1 MPLEHFDHYNVVTR
15 DAAESAKF
23 YVDVLGLRIGDR
35 PPFKFGGA
43 LVYCGEQAVLHMVER
58 DEIPDGTGRVDH
70 VAFRCTGY
78 GELKGKLEAAGVEYS
93 ERVVPKFNLTQ
104 LFLESPDGLKLEL
117 TFTEE
122 TVAAG

>member
-1 MPLEHFDHYNVVTR
+1 MPLEYIDHYNVVTT
-15 DAAESAKF
+15 DAAASAKF
-23 YVDVLGLRIGDR
+23 YVDVLGLQIGDR
-35 PPFKFGGA
+35 PPFKFPGA
-43 LVYCGEQAVLHMVER
+43 WVYAGDQPVLHLVEKT
-58 DEIPDGTGRVDH
+58 EIPDGTGRVDH

-78 GELKGKLEAAGVEYS
+78 GEIVERLKAAGVEYM
-93 ERVVPKFNLTQ
+93 ERVVPKINLTQ

>member
-43 LVYCGEQAVLHMVER
+43 WVYCGEQAVLHLVER

>member
-1 MPLEHFDHYNVVTR
+1 MPLERFDHYNVLTK
-15 DAAESAKF
+15 DAAKSAKF
-23 YVDVLGLRIGDR
+23 YVDVLGLRVGDR
-35 PPFKFGGA
+35 PPFKFPGA
-43 LVYCGEQAVLHMVER
+43 WVYCGDQAVLHLVER
-58 DEIPDGTGRVDH
+58 DEVPEGTGKLDH

-78 GELKGKLEAAGVEYS
+78 GELKGKLDAAGVEYT

-104 LFLESPDGLKLEL
+104 LFLQSPDGLKLEL

>member
-1 MPLEHFDHYNVVTR
+1 MPLEYIDHYNVVTR
-15 DAAESAKF
+15 DAAASAKF

-35 PPFKFGGA
+35 PPFPFPGA
-43 LVYCGEQAVLHMVER
+43 WVYAADKPVLHLIER
-58 DEIPDGTGRVDH
+58 DDIPDGTGRVDH

-78 GELKGKLEAAGVEYS
+78 GEIKARLEAAGIEYD

-104 LFLESPDGLKLEL
+104 LFLQSPDGLKLEL
-117 TFTEE
+117 TFSEE

>member
-1 MPLEHFDHYNVVTR
+1 
-15 DAAESAKF
+15 ESAKF

-43 LVYCGEQAVLHMVER
+43 WVYCGEQAVLHLVER